1 MTLSKKYQ
9 LIMSDDAKKD
19 VSQIKRDSLKQWGK
33 LGRRKYISQLNS
45 KLIKLAVHPA
55 IGPAND
61 ELGNQIRLLSSGS
74 HYIVYEII
82 GESVYVNRVLHM
94 GMDIE
99 RSLRLDK
106 QKKRTLER

>member
-1 MTLSKKYQ
+1 VTLSKKYQ

-33 LGRRKYISQLNS
+33 LGRQKYISQLNS
-45 KLIKLAVHPA
+45 KLTKLEIHPA

-61 ELGNQIRLLSSGS
+61 ELGNQRRLLSSGS
-74 HYIVYEII
+74 HYIVYRII
-82 GESVYVNRVLHM
+82 GKTVHVSRILHM

-106 QKKRTLER
+106 QKKRALER